1 MFSVEIGSARCGG
14 VCSAEKR
21 DFEDADDDV
30 LISWTNVLAE
40 SGKLSSKNSCGST
53 VSSDAVVQEFGPGNL
68 TVEQEVKP

>member
-21 DFEDADDDV
+21 DFEDAADDE

-40 SGKLSSKNSCGST
+40 SGKFSSKKSCRST
-53 VSSDAVVQEFGPGNL
+53 EAMGTVEQEFGP
-68 TVEQEVKP
+68 